1 MKKIFLKNLL
11 ERVAL
16 FMDKNIYFLLN
27 DDFKTIIK
35 NTLLDNMIFD
45 IKHISTG
52 WTNIVFEV
60 TTDSRKLFF

>member
-1 MKKIFLKNLL
+1 
-11 ERVAL
+11 
-16 FMDKNIYFLLN
+16 MDKNIYFLLN